1 VEHQVVERNGGRIEL
16 FPVLAGMSSS
26 HTLSRLPSAERV
38 HAGFTLTDVLSR
50 ERLPS
55 TEVVRRGI
63 VLSADSR
70 LLRHGVKIVQDKP
83 LLTAEDVTN
92 RWGLNMKVATG

>member
-1 VEHQVVERNGGRIEL
+1 VEHQVVEDNGGRIEL
-16 FPVLAGMSSS
+16 FPIIAGMSSS

-55 TEVVRRGI
+55 IEVARRGI

-70 LLRHGVKIVQDKP
+70 LLIHGVRSRRGAAF
-83 LLTAEDVTN
+83 LTARDVTN
-92 RWGLNMKVATG
+92 NRRSG